1 MALIYKKFNSGIVG
15 KVINHYTNKKINIA
29 GQIMSPAKMRSEVIK
44 LSELS
49 TKKPDYYFIQGYLMG
64 LGVLPQMLALS
75 EWQPDL
81 FGEINLQNKSELKY
95 TQSLMALYNQSM
107 DKVIQNELKMPA
119 KCSLSKQD
127 YRDSLKP
134 NMPLPNYCK
143 GVLQALKHINKRM
156 LDTAQ
161 KQAFNNLNKVLK
173 AFSNEKAAAK
183 EFGEFAQYNAQEYK
197 RNYVY
202 FMADAIFELR
212 FSNDLTLSADEE
224 AEFNNT
230 FLDEEPSEL
239 DELDELLEL
248 VLADTELKALEPIQM
263 FLDIMENAL
272 ITKQFI
278 KNNTGHFWGLH
289 ETRPY
294 MMLRAH
300 RAKIHALH
308 GYTQKAQSELETLL
322 TLNPNDN
329 QANRF
334 LLMNCLIINKEWEKL
349 DALLADFD
357 SQELQATASRA
368 LSAFV
373 KHGDSKPANDYKKI
387 LQQQNK
393 HFTKILTGQEKLK
406 EQQPPYYSP
415 GSKDEVGVYLDS
427 LGKQAWISVPASL
440 FWLRK
445 K

>member
-1 MALIYKKFNSGIVG
+1 MGTLI
-15 KVINHYTNKKINIA
+15 INLYIA
-29 GQIMSPAKMRSEVIK
+29 GHVMSPAKIRSDVIK

-64 LGVLPQMLALS
+64 LGVLPQLLVPS
-75 EWQPDL
+75 EWHPDL
-81 FGEINLQNKSELKY
+81 FGEFNIQNETELKY
-95 TQSLMALYNQSM
+95 LESLMALYNQSM

-127 YRDSLKP
+127 YRESLKP

-143 GVLQALKHINKRM
+143 GVLQALKNINKRM
-156 LDTAQ
+156 LDAGQ
-161 KQAFNNLNKVLK
+161 KQALNNLSSVLK

-212 FSNDLTLSADEE
+212 FSNERAVFDENE
-224 AEFNNT
+224 AEFNNH
-230 FLDEEPSEL
+230 FLDEEPNEL
-239 DELDELLEL
+239 DEFDELLEL
-248 VLADTELKALEPIQM
+248 VLADTELKALEPMQM
-263 FLDIMENAL
+263 LLEIMESGL

-278 KNNTGHFWGLH
+278 KDNTGYFWGLH

-308 GYTQKAQSELETLL
+308 GYTQKAQSELEELL
-322 TLNPNDN
+322 KLNPNDN

-334 LLMNCLIINKEWEKL
+334 LLMNCLIINKQWDKL

-357 SQELQATASRA
+357 FQELHTTASRA

-373 KHGDSKPANDYKKI
+373 MHGDSKPANEYKKM

-393 HFTKILTGQEKLK
+393 HFSKILTGQEKLK
-406 EQQPPYYSP
+406 EQQPSYFSP
-415 GSKDEVGVYLDS
+415 GSKEEVAVYLDS

>member
-1 MALIYKKFNSGIVG
+1 
-15 KVINHYTNKKINIA
+15 
-29 GQIMSPAKMRSEVIK
+29 MSPAKIRSDVIK

-64 LGVLPQMLALS
+64 LGVLPQLLVPS
-75 EWQPDL
+75 EWHPDL
-81 FGEINLQNKSELKY
+81 FGEFNIQNETELKY
-95 TQSLMALYNQSM
+95 LESLMALYNQSM
-107 DKVIQNELKMPA
+107 DKVIQNELKMPT

-134 NMPLPNYCK
+134 NMPLPSYCK
-143 GVLQALKHINKRM
+143 GVLQALKNIDKRM
-156 LDTAQ
+156 LDAGQ
-161 KQAFNNLNKVLK
+161 KQSLNNLSSVLK
-173 AFSNEKAAAK
+173 AFSSEKAAAK

-212 FSNDLTLSADEE
+212 FSNDLTLSDDDE
-224 AEFNNT
+224 AEFNST
-230 FLDEEPSEL
+230 FLDEEPNEL

-248 VLADTELKALEPIQM
+248 VLADTELKALKPIQM
-263 FLDIMENAL
+263 LLDIMESGL

-278 KNNTGHFWGLH
+278 KDNTGHFWGLH

-308 GYTQKAQSELETLL
+308 GYTQKAQSELEELL
-322 TLNPNDN
+322 KLNPNDN

-334 LLMNCLIINKEWEKL
+334 LLMNCLIINKQWEKL
-349 DALLADFD
+349 EALLTDFD
-357 SQELQATASRA
+357 FQELHATASRA

-373 KHGDSKPANDYKKI
+373 MHGDSKPANEYKKM

-406 EQQPPYYSP
+406 EQQPPYFSP
-415 GSKDEVGVYLDS
+415 GSKEEVGVYLDS

>member
-1 MALIYKKFNSGIVG
+1 
-15 KVINHYTNKKINIA
+15 
-29 GQIMSPAKMRSEVIK
+29 MSPAKIRSDVIK

-64 LGVLPQMLALS
+64 LGVLPQLLVPS
-75 EWQPDL
+75 EWHPDL
-81 FGEINLQNKSELKY
+81 FGEFNIQNETELKY
-95 TQSLMALYNQSM
+95 LESLMALYNQSM
-107 DKVIQNELKMPA
+107 DKIIQNELKMPA

-127 YRDSLKP
+127 YRESLKP

-143 GVLQALKHINKRM
+143 GVLQALKHINKRA
-156 LDTAQ
+156 LNALQ
-161 KQAFNNLNKVLK
+161 KQAVDSLSGVLK
-173 AFSNEKAAAK
+173 AFTSEKAAAK
-183 EFGEFAQYNAQEYK
+183 VFGEFAQYNAQEYK

-202 FMADAIFELR
+202 YMADAIFELR
-212 FSNDLTLSADEE
+212 FSNDLTLSDEDE
-224 AEFNNT
+224 AEFNST
-230 FLDEEPSEL
+230 FLDEEPNEL

-248 VLADTELKALEPIQM
+248 VLADTELKALEPMQM
-263 FLDIMENAL
+263 LLEIMESGL

-278 KNNTGHFWGLH
+278 KDNTGYFWGLH

-308 GYTQKAQSELETLL
+308 GYTQKAQSELEELL
-322 TLNPNDN
+322 KLNPNDN

-334 LLMNCLIINKEWEKL
+334 LLMNCLIINKQWEKL
-349 DALLADFD
+349 EALLADFD
-357 SQELQATASRA
+357 FQELHTTASRA

-373 KHGDSKPANDYKKI
+373 KHGDSKPANDYKKM

-406 EQQPPYYSP
+406 EQQPPYFSP
-415 GSKDEVGVYLDS
+415 GSKEEVGVYLDS

>member
-1 MALIYKKFNSGIVG
+1 
-15 KVINHYTNKKINIA
+15 
-29 GQIMSPAKMRSEVIK
+29 MSPTKIRNNVIK

-49 TKKPDYYFIQGYLMG
+49 TKQPNYYFIQGYLMG
-64 LGVLPQMLALS
+64 LGALPQLLPPS

-81 FGEINLQNKSELKY
+81 FGDINPQKESELKY
-95 TQSLMALYNQSM
+95 LESLMALYNQSM

-127 YRDSLKP
+127 YRESLKP

-143 GVLQALKHINKRM
+143 GVLQALKHINKRA
-156 LDTAQ
+156 LNALQ
-161 KQAFNNLNKVLK
+161 KQAVDSLSGVLK
-173 AFSNEKAAAK
+173 AFTSEKAAAK
-183 EFGEFAQYNAQEYK
+183 VFGEFAQYNAQEYK

-212 FSNDLTLSADEE
+212 FSNDLTLSDEDE
-224 AEFNNT
+224 VEFNDS
-230 FLDEEPSEL
+230 FLDEEPGEL

-263 FLDIMENAL
+263 LLDIMESGL
-272 ITKQFI
+272 MTKQFI
-278 KNNTGHFWGLH
+278 KDNTGHFWGLH

-308 GYTQKAQSELETLL
+308 GYTQKAQSELEELL
-322 TLNPNDN
+322 KLNPNDN

-334 LLMNCLIINKEWEKL
+334 LLMNCLIIDKQWEKL
-349 DALLADFD
+349 EALLTDFD
-357 SQELQATASRA
+357 FQELHTTASRA

-373 KHGDSKPANDYKKI
+373 KHGDSKPANDYKKM

-406 EQQPPYYSP
+406 EQQPPYFSP
-415 GSKDEVGVYLDS
+415 GSKEEVAVYLDS

>member
-1 MALIYKKFNSGIVG
+1 MGTLI
-15 KVINHYTNKKINIA
+15 INLYIA
-29 GQIMSPAKMRSEVIK
+29 GHVMSRAKMRSDVIK

-64 LGVLPQMLALS
+64 LGVLPQLLVPS
-75 EWQPDL
+75 EWHPDL
-81 FGEINLQNKSELKY
+81 FGEFNIQNETELKY
-95 TQSLMALYNQSM
+95 LESLMALYNQSM

-127 YRDSLKP
+127 YRESLKP
-134 NMPLPNYCK
+134 NMPLPSYCK
-143 GVLQALKHINKRM
+143 GVLQALKNINKRM
-156 LDTAQ
+156 LDTGQ
-161 KQAFNNLNKVLK
+161 KQALNNLSSVLK

-212 FSNDLTLSADEE
+212 FSNDLTLSDEDE
-224 AEFNNT
+224 VEFNDS
-230 FLDEEPSEL
+230 FLDEEPGEL

-263 FLDIMENAL
+263 LLDIMESGL

-278 KNNTGHFWGLH
+278 KDNTGHFWGLH

-308 GYTQKAQSELETLL
+308 GYTQKAQSELEELL
-322 TLNPNDN
+322 KLNPNDN

-334 LLMNCLIINKEWEKL
+334 LLMNCLIIDKQWDKL

-357 SQELQATASRA
+357 FQELHATASRA

-373 KHGDSKPANDYKKI
+373 KHGDSKPANDYKKM

-393 HFTKILTGQEKLK
+393 HFSKILTGQEKLK
-406 EQQPPYYSP
+406 KQQPPYFSP
-415 GSKDEVGVYLDS
+415 GSKEEVAVYLDS

>member
-1 MALIYKKFNSGIVG
+1 MLVTLSMGTLI
-15 KVINHYTNKKINIA
+15 INLYIA
-29 GQIMSPAKMRSEVIK
+29 GHVMSPAKIRSDVIK

-64 LGVLPQMLALS
+64 LGVLPQLLVPS
-75 EWQPDL
+75 EWHPDL
-81 FGEINLQNKSELKY
+81 FGEFNIQNETELKY
-95 TQSLMALYNQSM
+95 LESLMALYNQSM
-107 DKVIQNELKMPA
+107 DKVIQNELKMPT

-127 YRDSLKP
+127 YRESLKP
-134 NMPLPNYCK
+134 NMPLPSYCK
-143 GVLQALKHINKRM
+143 GVLQALKNINKRM
-156 LDTAQ
+156 LDAGQ
-161 KQAFNNLNKVLK
+161 KQALNNLSSVLK
-173 AFSNEKAAAK
+173 AFSNEKATAK

-212 FSNDLTLSADEE
+212 FSNDLTLSDEDE
-224 AEFNNT
+224 AEFNNH
-230 FLDEEPSEL
+230 FLDEEPNEL
-239 DELDELLEL
+239 DEFDELLEL
-248 VLADTELKALEPIQM
+248 VLADTELKALEPMQM
-263 FLDIMENAL
+263 LLEIMESGL

-278 KNNTGHFWGLH
+278 KDNTGYFWGLH

-308 GYTQKAQSELETLL
+308 GYTQKAQSELEELL
-322 TLNPNDN
+322 KLNPNDN

-334 LLMNCLIINKEWEKL
+334 VLMNCLIINKQWDKL

-357 SQELQATASRA
+357 FQELHATASRA

-373 KHGDSKPANDYKKI
+373 KHGDSKPANDYKKM

-406 EQQPPYYSP
+406 EQQPPYFSP
-415 GSKDEVGVYLDS
+415 GSKEEVAVYLDS

>member
-1 MALIYKKFNSGIVG
+1 
-15 KVINHYTNKKINIA
+15 
-29 GQIMSPAKMRSEVIK
+29 MSPAKIRSDVIK

-64 LGVLPQMLALS
+64 LGVLPQLLVPS
-75 EWQPDL
+75 EWHPDL
-81 FGEINLQNKSELKY
+81 FGEFNIQNETELKY
-95 TQSLMALYNQSM
+95 LESLMALYNQSM

-127 YRDSLKP
+127 YRESLKP

-143 GVLQALKHINKRM
+143 GVLQALKNINKRM
-156 LDTAQ
+156 LDAGQ
-161 KQAFNNLNKVLK
+161 KQALNNLSSVLK

-212 FSNDLTLSADEE
+212 FSNERAVFDENE
-224 AEFNNT
+224 AEFNNH
-230 FLDEEPSEL
+230 FLDEEPNEL
-239 DELDELLEL
+239 DEFDELLEL
-248 VLADTELKALEPIQM
+248 VLADTELKALEPMQM
-263 FLDIMENAL
+263 LLEIMESGL

-278 KNNTGHFWGLH
+278 KDNTGYFWGLH

-308 GYTQKAQSELETLL
+308 GYTQKAQSELEELL
-322 TLNPNDN
+322 KLNPNDN

-334 LLMNCLIINKEWEKL
+334 LLMNCLIINKQWEKL
-349 DALLADFD
+349 EALLTDFD
-357 SQELQATASRA
+357 FQELHATASRA

-373 KHGDSKPANDYKKI
+373 MHGDSKPANEYKKM

-393 HFTKILTGQEKLK
+393 HFSKILTGQEKLK
-406 EQQPPYYSP
+406 EQQPSYFSP
-415 GSKDEVGVYLDS
+415 GSKEEVGVYLDS

>member
-1 MALIYKKFNSGIVG
+1 MGTLI
-15 KVINHYTNKKINIA
+15 INLYIA
-29 GQIMSPAKMRSEVIK
+29 GHVMSPTKIRNNVIK

-64 LGVLPQMLALS
+64 LGVLPQLLVPS
-75 EWQPDL
+75 EWHPDL
-81 FGEINLQNKSELKY
+81 FGEFNIQNETELKY
-95 TQSLMALYNQSM
+95 LESLMALYNQSM
-107 DKVIQNELKMPA
+107 DKIIQNELKMPA

-127 YRDSLKP
+127 YRESLKP

-143 GVLQALKHINKRM
+143 GVLQALKNINKRM
-156 LDTAQ
+156 LNTEQ
-161 KQAFNNLNKVLK
+161 KRSINSFTTVLK
-173 AFSNEKAAAK
+173 AFTSPKIAAK

-212 FSNDLTLSADEE
+212 FSNERAVFDENE
-224 AEFNNT
+224 AEFNNH
-230 FLDEEPSEL
+230 FLDEEPNEL
-239 DELDELLEL
+239 DEFDELLEL
-248 VLADTELKALEPIQM
+248 VLADTELKALEPMQM
-263 FLDIMENAL
+263 LLEIMESGL

-278 KNNTGHFWGLH
+278 KDNTGYFWGLH

-308 GYTQKAQSELETLL
+308 GYTQKAQSELEELL
-322 TLNPNDN
+322 KLNPNDN

-334 LLMNCLIINKEWEKL
+334 LLMNCLIINKQWEKL
-349 DALLADFD
+349 EALLADFD
-357 SQELQATASRA
+357 FQELHTTASRA

-373 KHGDSKPANDYKKI
+373 KHGDSKPANDYKKM

-393 HFTKILTGQEKLK
+393 HFSKILTGQEKLK

-415 GSKDEVGVYLDS
+415 GSKEEVAVYLDS

>member
-1 MALIYKKFNSGIVG
+1 LLVTLSMGTLI
-15 KVINHYTNKKINIA
+15 INLYIA
-29 GQIMSPAKMRSEVIK
+29 GHVMSPAKIRSDVIK

-64 LGVLPQMLALS
+64 LGVLPQLLVPS
-75 EWQPDL
+75 EWHPDL
-81 FGEINLQNKSELKY
+81 FGEFNIQNETELKY
-95 TQSLMALYNQSM
+95 LESLMALYNQSM

-127 YRDSLKP
+127 YRESLKP

-143 GVLQALKHINKRM
+143 GVLQALKNINKRM
-156 LDTAQ
+156 LNTEQ
-161 KQAFNNLNKVLK
+161 KRSINSFTTVLK
-173 AFSNEKAAAK
+173 AFTSPKIAAK

-212 FSNDLTLSADEE
+212 FSNERAVFDENE
-224 AEFNNT
+224 AEFNNH
-230 FLDEEPSEL
+230 FLDEEPNEL
-239 DELDELLEL
+239 DEFDELLEL
-248 VLADTELKALEPIQM
+248 VLADTELKALEPMQM
-263 FLDIMENAL
+263 LLEIMESGL

-278 KNNTGHFWGLH
+278 KDNTGYFWGLH

-308 GYTQKAQSELETLL
+308 GYTQKAQSELEELL
-322 TLNPNDN
+322 KLNPNDN

-334 LLMNCLIINKEWEKL
+334 LLMNCLIINKQWEKL
-349 DALLADFD
+349 EALLADFD
-357 SQELQATASRA
+357 FQELHTTASRA

-373 KHGDSKPANDYKKI
+373 MHGDSKPANEYKKM

-393 HFTKILTGQEKLK
+393 HFSKILTGQEKLK
-406 EQQPPYYSP
+406 EQQPSYFSP
-415 GSKDEVGVYLDS
+415 GSKEEVGVYLDS

>member
-1 MALIYKKFNSGIVG
+1 
-15 KVINHYTNKKINIA
+15 
-29 GQIMSPAKMRSEVIK
+29 MSPTKIRNNVIK

-49 TKKPDYYFIQGYLMG
+49 TKQPNYYFIQGYLMG
-64 LGVLPQMLALS
+64 LGVLPQLLVPS
-75 EWQPDL
+75 EWHPDL
-81 FGEINLQNKSELKY
+81 FGEFNIQNETELKY
-95 TQSLMALYNQSM
+95 LESLMALYNQSM
-107 DKVIQNELKMPA
+107 DKIIQNELKMPA

-127 YRDSLKP
+127 YRESLKP

-143 GVLQALKHINKRM
+143 GVLQALKNINKRM
-156 LDTAQ
+156 LNTEQ
-161 KQAFNNLNKVLK
+161 KRSINSFTTVLK
-173 AFSNEKAAAK
+173 AFTSPKIAAK

-212 FSNDLTLSADEE
+212 FSNERAVFDENE
-224 AEFNNT
+224 AEFNNH
-230 FLDEEPSEL
+230 FLDEEPKEL

-248 VLADTELKALEPIQM
+248 VLADTELKALEPMQM
-263 FLDIMENAL
+263 LLEIMESGL

-278 KNNTGHFWGLH
+278 KDNTGYFWGLH

-308 GYTQKAQSELETLL
+308 GYTQKAQSELEELL
-322 TLNPNDN
+322 KLNPNDN

-334 LLMNCLIINKEWEKL
+334 LLMNCLIINKQWEKL
-349 DALLADFD
+349 EALLADFD
-357 SQELQATASRA
+357 FQELHTTASRA

-373 KHGDSKPANDYKKI
+373 MHGDSKPANEYKKM

-393 HFTKILTGQEKLK
+393 HFSKILTGQEKLK
-406 EQQPPYYSP
+406 EQQPSYFSP
-415 GSKDEVGVYLDS
+415 GSKEEVAVYLDS

>member
-1 MALIYKKFNSGIVG
+1 
-15 KVINHYTNKKINIA
+15 
-29 GQIMSPAKMRSEVIK
+29 MSPAKIRSDVIK

-64 LGVLPQMLALS
+64 LGVLPQLLVPS
-75 EWQPDL
+75 EWHPDL
-81 FGEINLQNKSELKY
+81 FGEFNIQNETELKY
-95 TQSLMALYNQSM
+95 LESLMALYNQSM
-107 DKVIQNELKMPA
+107 DKIIQNELKMPA

-127 YRDSLKP
+127 YRESLKP

-143 GVLQALKHINKRM
+143 GVLQALKNINKRM
-156 LDTAQ
+156 LNTEQ
-161 KQAFNNLNKVLK
+161 KRSINSLTTVLK
-173 AFSNEKAAAK
+173 AFTSPKIAAK

-212 FSNDLTLSADEE
+212 FSNERAVFDENE
-224 AEFNNT
+224 AEFNNH
-230 FLDEEPSEL
+230 FLDEEPDEL

-263 FLDIMENAL
+263 FLEMMEGL

-300 RAKIHALH
+300 RAKINALH

-334 LLMNCLIINKEWEKL
+334 LLMNCLIINKQWEKL

-357 SQELQATASRA
+357 FQELHATASRA

-373 KHGDSKPANDYKKI
+373 KHGDSKPANDYKKM

-415 GSKDEVGVYLDS
+415 GSKEEVAVYLES

>member
-1 MALIYKKFNSGIVG
+1 
-15 KVINHYTNKKINIA
+15 
-29 GQIMSPAKMRSEVIK
+29 MSPTKIRNNVIK

-49 TKKPDYYFIQGYLMG
+49 TKQPNYYFIQGYLMG
-64 LGVLPQMLALS
+64 LGALPQMLTPS

-81 FGEINLQNKSELKY
+81 FGDINFQKESELKY
-95 TQSLMALYNQSM
+95 LESLMALYNQSM

-134 NMPLPNYCK
+134 NMPLPSYCK
-143 GVLQALKHINKRM
+143 GVLQALKNINKRM
-156 LDTAQ
+156 LDAGQ
-161 KQAFNNLNKVLK
+161 KQALNNLSSVLK

-212 FSNDLTLSADEE
+212 FSNDLTLSDEDE
-224 AEFNNT
+224 AQFNNN
-230 FLDEEPSEL
+230 FLDEESNEL

-248 VLADTELKALEPIQM
+248 VLADTELKALEPMQM
-263 FLDIMENAL
+263 LLEMMEGL

-278 KNNTGHFWGLH
+278 KDNTGHFWGLH

-300 RAKIHALH
+300 RARIHALH
-308 GYTQKAQSELETLL
+308 GYTQKAQSELEELL

-334 LLMNCLIINKEWEKL
+334 LLMNCLIIDKQWDKL

-357 SQELQATASRA
+357 FQELHATASRA

-373 KHGDSKPANDYKKI
+373 KHGDSKPANEYKKM

-393 HFTKILTGQEKLK
+393 HFSKILTGQEKLK
-406 EQQPPYYSP
+406 EQQPSYFSP
-415 GSKDEVGVYLDS
+415 GSKEEVAVYLDS

>member
-1 MALIYKKFNSGIVG
+1 MGTLI
-15 KVINHYTNKKINIA
+15 INLYIA
-29 GQIMSPAKMRSEVIK
+29 GHVMSPTKIRNNVIK

-49 TKKPDYYFIQGYLMG
+49 TKQPNYYFIQGYLMG
-64 LGVLPQMLALS
+64 LGVLPQMLPPS

-81 FGEINLQNKSELKY
+81 FGDINLQKESELKY
-95 TQSLMALYNQSM
+95 LESLMALYNQSM
-107 DKVIQNELKMPA
+107 DKVIQNELKMPT

-127 YRDSLKP
+127 YRESLKP

-143 GVLQALKHINKRM
+143 GVLQALKNIDKRM
-156 LDTAQ
+156 LDAGQ
-161 KQAFNNLNKVLK
+161 KQSLNNLSSVLK
-173 AFSNEKAAAK
+173 AFSSEKAAAK

-202 FMADAIFELR
+202 YMADAIFELR
-212 FSNDLTLSADEE
+212 FSNDLTLSDDDE
-224 AEFNNT
+224 AGFNNS

-248 VLADTELKALEPIQM
+248 VLANTELKALEPIQM
-263 FLDIMENAL
+263 LLDIMESGL

-278 KNNTGHFWGLH
+278 KDNTGHFWGLH

-308 GYTQKAQSELETLL
+308 GYTQKAQSELEELL
-322 TLNPNDN
+322 KLNPNDN

-334 LLMNCLIINKEWEKL
+334 LLMNCLIINKQWEKL
-349 DALLADFD
+349 EALLTDFD
-357 SQELQATASRA
+357 FQELHATASRA
-368 LSAFV
+368 LSTFV
-373 KHGDSKPANDYKKI
+373 KHGDSKPANEYKKM

-393 HFTKILTGQEKLK
+393 HFSKILTGQEKLK
-406 EQQPPYYSP
+406 EQQPSYFSP
-415 GSKDEVGVYLDS
+415 GSKEEVAVYLDS

>member
-1 MALIYKKFNSGIVG
+1 
-15 KVINHYTNKKINIA
+15 
-29 GQIMSPAKMRSEVIK
+29 MSPAKIRSDVIK

-64 LGVLPQMLALS
+64 LGVLPQILALS
-75 EWQPDL
+75 EWHSDL
-81 FGEINLQNKSELKY
+81 FGELNVQKETELKY
-95 TQSLMALYNQSM
+95 LESLMALYNQSM
-107 DKVIQNELKMPA
+107 DKIIQNELKMPA

-143 GVLQALKHINKRM
+143 GVLQALKHINKRA
-156 LDTAQ
+156 LNALQ
-161 KQAFNNLNKVLK
+161 KQTVDSLSCVLK
-173 AFSNEKAAAK
+173 AFTSERAAAK
-183 EFGEFAQYNAQEYK
+183 VFGEFAQYNAQEYK

-202 FMADAIFELR
+202 YMADAAFELR
-212 FSNDLTLSADEE
+212 FNNDLTLSDEDE
-224 AEFNNT
+224 AEFNNS

-248 VLADTELKALEPIQM
+248 VLADTEQKALEPIKM
-263 FLDIMENAL
+263 LLDIMESGL

-278 KNNTGHFWGLH
+278 KNNTGHFWDLH

-300 RAKIHALH
+300 RARIHALH
-308 GYTQKAQSELETLL
+308 GYTQKAQSELEELL

-334 LLMNCLIINKEWEKL
+334 LLMNCLIINKQWEKL
-349 DALLADFD
+349 NALLADFD
-357 SQELQATASRA
+357 SQELHATASRA

-373 KHGDSKPANDYKKI
+373 KHGDSKPANEYKKM

-415 GSKDEVGVYLDS
+415 GSKEEVGVYLDS

-445 K
+445 R

>member
-1 MALIYKKFNSGIVG
+1 MGTLI
-15 KVINHYTNKKINIA
+15 INLYIA
-29 GQIMSPAKMRSEVIK
+29 GHVMSPTKIRNNVIK

-64 LGVLPQMLALS
+64 LGVLPQLLVPS
-75 EWQPDL
+75 EWHPDL
-81 FGEINLQNKSELKY
+81 FGEFNIQNETELKY
-95 TQSLMALYNQSM
+95 LESLMALYNQSM
-107 DKVIQNELKMPA
+107 DKIIQNELKMPA

-127 YRDSLKP
+127 YRESLKP

-143 GVLQALKHINKRM
+143 GVLQALKNINKRM
-156 LDTAQ
+156 LNTEQ
-161 KQAFNNLNKVLK
+161 KRSINSFTTVLK
-173 AFSNEKAAAK
+173 AFTSPKIAAK

-212 FSNDLTLSADEE
+212 FSNDLTLSDEDE
-224 AEFNNT
+224 VEFNDS
-230 FLDEEPSEL
+230 FLDEEPGEF

-263 FLDIMENAL
+263 LLDIMESGL

-278 KNNTGHFWGLH
+278 KDNTGHFWGLH

-308 GYTQKAQSELETLL
+308 GYTQKAQSELEELL

-334 LLMNCLIINKEWEKL
+334 LLMNCLIIDKQWDKL

-357 SQELQATASRA
+357 FQELHTTASRA

-373 KHGDSKPANDYKKI
+373 KHGDSKPANEYKKM

-393 HFTKILTGQEKLK
+393 HFSKILTGQEKLK

-415 GSKDEVGVYLDS
+415 GSKEEVGVYLDS

>member
-1 MALIYKKFNSGIVG
+1 
-15 KVINHYTNKKINIA
+15 
-29 GQIMSPAKMRSEVIK
+29 MSPAKIRNDVIK

-64 LGVLPQMLALS
+64 LGVLPQLLVPS
-75 EWQPDL
+75 EWHPDL
-81 FGEINLQNKSELKY
+81 FGEFNIQNETELKY
-95 TQSLMALYNQSM
+95 LESLMALYNQSM

-127 YRDSLKP
+127 YRESLKP

-143 GVLQALKHINKRM
+143 GVLQALKHINKRA
-156 LDTAQ
+156 LNALQ
-161 KQAFNNLNKVLK
+161 KQAVDSLSGVLK
-173 AFSNEKAAAK
+173 AFTSEKAAAK
-183 EFGEFAQYNAQEYK
+183 VFGEFAQYNAQEYK

-212 FSNDLTLSADEE
+212 FSNDLTLSDEDE
-224 AEFNNT
+224 AEFNNS
-230 FLDEEPSEL
+230 FLDEEPNEL
-239 DELDELLEL
+239 DEFDELLEL

-263 FLDIMENAL
+263 LLDIMECGL

-278 KNNTGHFWGLH
+278 KDNTGHFWGLH

-308 GYTQKAQSELETLL
+308 GYTQKAQSELEELL

-334 LLMNCLIINKEWEKL
+334 LLMNCLIIDKQWDKL

-357 SQELQATASRA
+357 FQELHATASRA

-373 KHGDSKPANDYKKI
+373 MHGDSKPANEYKKM

-406 EQQPPYYSP
+406 EQQPPYFSP
-415 GSKDEVGVYLDS
+415 GSKEEVGVYLDS

>member
-1 MALIYKKFNSGIVG
+1 
-15 KVINHYTNKKINIA
+15 
-29 GQIMSPAKMRSEVIK
+29 MSPAKIRSDVIK

-64 LGVLPQMLALS
+64 LGVLPQLLVPS
-75 EWQPDL
+75 EWHPDL
-81 FGEINLQNKSELKY
+81 FGEFNIQNETELKY
-95 TQSLMALYNQSM
+95 LESLMALYNQSM
-107 DKVIQNELKMPA
+107 DKIIQNELKMPA

-127 YRDSLKP
+127 YRESLKP

-143 GVLQALKHINKRM
+143 GVLQALKNINKRM
-156 LDTAQ
+156 LNTEQ
-161 KQAFNNLNKVLK
+161 KRSINSFTTVLK
-173 AFSNEKAAAK
+173 AFTSPKIAAK

-212 FSNDLTLSADEE
+212 FSNERAVFDENE
-224 AEFNNT
+224 AEFNNH
-230 FLDEEPSEL
+230 FLDEEPNEL
-239 DELDELLEL
+239 DELDEFDELLEL
-248 VLADTELKALEPIQM
+248 VLADTELKALEPMQM
-263 FLDIMENAL
+263 LLEIMESGL

-278 KNNTGHFWGLH
+278 KNNTGHFWGLQ

-294 MMLRAH
+294 MMVRAH
-300 RAKIHALH
+300 RAKINALH
-308 GYTQKAQSELETLL
+308 GYTQKAQSELEELL

-334 LLMNCLIINKEWEKL
+334 LLMNCLIINKQWDKL

-357 SQELQATASRA
+357 FQELHATASRA
-368 LSAFV
+368 LSTFV
-373 KHGDSKPANDYKKI
+373 KHGDSKPANDYKKM

-393 HFTKILTGQEKLK
+393 HFIKILTGQEKLK
-406 EQQPPYYSP
+406 EQQPPYFSP
-415 GSKDEVGVYLDS
+415 GSKEEVGVYLDS

>member
-1 MALIYKKFNSGIVG
+1 
-15 KVINHYTNKKINIA
+15 
-29 GQIMSPAKMRSEVIK
+29 MSPAKIRSDVIK

-64 LGVLPQMLALS
+64 LGVLPQLLVPS
-75 EWQPDL
+75 EWHPDL
-81 FGEINLQNKSELKY
+81 FGEFNIQNETELKY
-95 TQSLMALYNQSM
+95 LESLMALYNQSM

-127 YRDSLKP
+127 YRESLKP

-143 GVLQALKHINKRM
+143 GVLQALKNINKRM
-156 LDTAQ
+156 LNTEQ
-161 KQAFNNLNKVLK
+161 KRSINSFTTVLK
-173 AFSNEKAAAK
+173 AFTSPKIAAK

-212 FSNDLTLSADEE
+212 FSNERAVFDENE
-224 AEFNNT
+224 AEFNNH
-230 FLDEEPSEL
+230 FLDEEPNEL
-239 DELDELLEL
+239 DEFDELLEL
-248 VLADTELKALEPIQM
+248 VLADTELKALEPMQM
-263 FLDIMENAL
+263 LLEIMESGL

-278 KNNTGHFWGLH
+278 KDNTGYFWGLH

-308 GYTQKAQSELETLL
+308 GYTQKAQSELEELL
-322 TLNPNDN
+322 KLNPNDN

-334 LLMNCLIINKEWEKL
+334 LLMNCLIINKQWEKL
-349 DALLADFD
+349 EALLADFD
-357 SQELQATASRA
+357 FQELHTTASRA

-373 KHGDSKPANDYKKI
+373 MHGDSKPANEYKKM

-393 HFTKILTGQEKLK
+393 HFSKILTGQEKLK
-406 EQQPPYYSP
+406 EQQPSYFSP
-415 GSKDEVGVYLDS
+415 GSKEEVGVYLDS

>member
-1 MALIYKKFNSGIVG
+1 
-15 KVINHYTNKKINIA
+15 
-29 GQIMSPAKMRSEVIK
+29 
-44 LSELS
+44 
-49 TKKPDYYFIQGYLMG
+49 MG
-64 LGVLPQMLALS
+64 LGVLPQLLVPS
-75 EWQPDL
+75 EWHPDL
-81 FGEINLQNKSELKY
+81 FGEFNIQNETELKY
-95 TQSLMALYNQSM
+95 LESLMALYNQSM

-143 GVLQALKHINKRM
+143 GVLQALKNINKRM
-156 LDTAQ
+156 LNTEQ
-161 KQAFNNLNKVLK
+161 KRSINSFTTVLK
-173 AFSNEKAAAK
+173 AFTSPKIAAK

-212 FSNDLTLSADEE
+212 FSNERAVFDENE
-224 AEFNNT
+224 AEFNNH
-230 FLDEEPSEL
+230 FLDEEPNEL

-263 FLDIMENAL
+263 LLDIMESGL

-278 KNNTGHFWGLH
+278 KDNTGHFWGLH

-308 GYTQKAQSELETLL
+308 GYTQKAQSELEELL

-334 LLMNCLIINKEWEKL
+334 LLMNCLIIDKQWEKL

-357 SQELQATASRA
+357 FQELHATASRA

-373 KHGDSKPANDYKKI
+373 MHGDSKPANEYKKM

-406 EQQPPYYSP
+406 EQQPPYFSP
-415 GSKDEVGVYLDS
+415 GSKEEVGVYLDS

>member
-1 MALIYKKFNSGIVG
+1 
-15 KVINHYTNKKINIA
+15 
-29 GQIMSPAKMRSEVIK
+29 
-44 LSELS
+44 
-49 TKKPDYYFIQGYLMG
+49 MG
-64 LGVLPQMLALS
+64 LGVLPQLLVPS
-75 EWQPDL
+75 EWHPDL
-81 FGEINLQNKSELKY
+81 FGEFNIQNETELKY
-95 TQSLMALYNQSM
+95 LESLMALYNQSM

-143 GVLQALKHINKRM
+143 GVLQALKNINKRM
-156 LDTAQ
+156 LNTEQ
-161 KQAFNNLNKVLK
+161 KRSINSFTTVLK
-173 AFSNEKAAAK
+173 AFTSPKIAAK

-202 FMADAIFELR
+202 LMADAIFELR
-212 FSNDLTLSADEE
+212 FSNERAVFDENE
-224 AEFNNT
+224 AEFNNH
-230 FLDEEPSEL
+230 FLDEEPN
-239 DELDELLEL
+239 ELDELLEL
-248 VLADTELKALEPIQM
+248 VLADTELKALEPMQM
-263 FLDIMENAL
+263 LLEIMESGL

-278 KNNTGHFWGLH
+278 KDNTGYFWGLH

-308 GYTQKAQSELETLL
+308 GYTQKAQSELEELL
-322 TLNPNDN
+322 KLNPNDN

-334 LLMNCLIINKEWEKL
+334 LLMNCLIINKQWEKL
-349 DALLADFD
+349 EALLADFD
-357 SQELQATASRA
+357 FQELHATASRA

-373 KHGDSKPANDYKKI
+373 MHGDSKPANEYKKM

-406 EQQPPYYSP
+406 EQQPPYFSP
-415 GSKDEVGVYLDS
+415 GSKEEVGVYLDS

>member
-1 MALIYKKFNSGIVG
+1 
-15 KVINHYTNKKINIA
+15 
-29 GQIMSPAKMRSEVIK
+29 MSPAKIRSDVIK

-64 LGVLPQMLALS
+64 LGVLPQLLVPS
-75 EWQPDL
+75 EWHPDL
-81 FGEINLQNKSELKY
+81 FGEFNIQNETELKY
-95 TQSLMALYNQSM
+95 LESLKALYNQSM

-127 YRDSLKP
+127 YRESLKP

-143 GVLQALKHINKRM
+143 GVLQALKNINKRM
-156 LDTAQ
+156 LNTDQ
-161 KQAFNNLNKVLK
+161 KRSINSFTTVLK
-173 AFSNEKAAAK
+173 AFTSPKIAAK

-212 FSNDLTLSADEE
+212 FSNERAVFDENE
-224 AEFNNT
+224 AEFNNH
-230 FLDEEPSEL
+230 FLDEEPNEL
-239 DELDELLEL
+239 DEFDELLEL
-248 VLADTELKALEPIQM
+248 VLADTELKALEPMQM
-263 FLDIMENAL
+263 LLEIMESGL

-278 KNNTGHFWGLH
+278 KDSTGYFWGLH

-308 GYTQKAQSELETLL
+308 GYTQKAQSELEELL
-322 TLNPNDN
+322 KLNPNDN

-334 LLMNCLIINKEWEKL
+334 LLMNCLIINKQWEKL
-349 DALLADFD
+349 EALLADFD
-357 SQELQATASRA
+357 FQELHTTASRA

-373 KHGDSKPANDYKKI
+373 KHGDSKPANDYKKM

-393 HFTKILTGQEKLK
+393 HFSKILTGQEKLK
-406 EQQPPYYSP
+406 EQQPSYFSP
-415 GSKDEVGVYLDS
+415 GSKEEVAVYLDS

>member
-1 MALIYKKFNSGIVG
+1 MGTLI
-15 KVINHYTNKKINIA
+15 INLYIA
-29 GQIMSPAKMRSEVIK
+29 GHVMSPAKIRSDVIK

-64 LGVLPQMLALS
+64 LGVLPQLLVPS
-75 EWQPDL
+75 EWHPDL
-81 FGEINLQNKSELKY
+81 FGEFNIQNETELKY
-95 TQSLMALYNQSM
+95 LESLMALYNQSM
-107 DKVIQNELKMPA
+107 DKIIQNELKMPA

-127 YRDSLKP
+127 YRESLKP

-143 GVLQALKHINKRM
+143 GVLQALKHVNKRA
-156 LDTAQ
+156 LNALQ
-161 KQAFNNLNKVLK
+161 KQAVDSLSGVLK
-173 AFSNEKAAAK
+173 AFTSEKAAAK
-183 EFGEFAQYNAQEYK
+183 VFGEFAQYNAQEYK

-202 FMADAIFELR
+202 YMADAIFELR
-212 FSNDLTLSADEE
+212 FSNDLTLSDEDE
-224 AEFNNT
+224 AEFNST
-230 FLDEEPSEL
+230 FLDEEPNEL

-248 VLADTELKALEPIQM
+248 VLADTELKALEPMQM
-263 FLDIMENAL
+263 LLEIMESGL

-278 KNNTGHFWGLH
+278 KDNTGYFWGLH

-308 GYTQKAQSELETLL
+308 GYTQKAQSELEELL
-322 TLNPNDN
+322 KLNPNDN

-334 LLMNCLIINKEWEKL
+334 LLMNCLIINKQWDKL

-357 SQELQATASRA
+357 FQELHATASRA
-368 LSAFV
+368 LSTFV
-373 KHGDSKPANDYKKI
+373 KHGDSKPANDYKKM

-406 EQQPPYYSP
+406 EQQPPYFSP
-415 GSKDEVGVYLDS
+415 GSKEEVGVYLDS

>member
-1 MALIYKKFNSGIVG
+1 MGTLT
-15 KVINHYTNKKINIA
+15 INLYIA
-29 GQIMSPAKMRSEVIK
+29 EHIMSPTKIRNNVIK

-49 TKKPDYYFIQGYLMG
+49 TKQPNYYFIQGYLMG
-64 LGVLPQMLALS
+64 LGALPQLLPPS

-81 FGEINLQNKSELKY
+81 FGDINLQKESELKY
-95 TQSLMALYNQSM
+95 LESLMALYNQSM

-134 NMPLPNYCK
+134 NMPLPSYCK
-143 GVLQALKHINKRM
+143 GVLQALKNIDKRM
-156 LDTAQ
+156 LDAGQ
-161 KQAFNNLNKVLK
+161 KQSLNNLSSVLK
-173 AFSNEKAAAK
+173 AFSSEKAAAK

-212 FSNDLTLSADEE
+212 FSNDLTLSDDDE
-224 AEFNNT
+224 AEFNST
-230 FLDEEPSEL
+230 FLDEEPNEF
-239 DELDELLEL
+239 DELLEL
-248 VLADTELKALEPIQM
+248 VLANTELKALEPIQM
-263 FLDIMENAL
+263 LLDIMESGL

-278 KNNTGHFWGLH
+278 KDNTGHFWGLH

-308 GYTQKAQSELETLL
+308 GYTQKAQSELEELL
-322 TLNPNDN
+322 KLNPNDN

-334 LLMNCLIINKEWEKL
+334 LLMNCLIIEKQWDKL

-357 SQELQATASRA
+357 FQELHATASRA

-373 KHGDSKPANDYKKI
+373 MHGDSKPANEYKKM

-406 EQQPPYYSP
+406 EQQPPYFSP
-415 GSKDEVGVYLDS
+415 GSKEEVAVYLDS

>member
-1 MALIYKKFNSGIVG
+1 
-15 KVINHYTNKKINIA
+15 
-29 GQIMSPAKMRSEVIK
+29 MSPTKIRNNVIK

-49 TKKPDYYFIQGYLMG
+49 TKQPNYYFIQGYLMG
-64 LGVLPQMLALS
+64 LGALPQLLPPS

-81 FGEINLQNKSELKY
+81 FGDINLQKESELKY
-95 TQSLMALYNQSM
+95 LESLMALYNQSM

-134 NMPLPNYCK
+134 NMPLPSYCK
-143 GVLQALKHINKRM
+143 GVLQALKNIDKRM
-156 LDTAQ
+156 LDAGQ
-161 KQAFNNLNKVLK
+161 KQSLNNLSSVLK
-173 AFSNEKAAAK
+173 AFSSEKAAAK

-212 FSNDLTLSADEE
+212 FSNDLTLSDDDE
-224 AEFNNT
+224 AEFNST
-230 FLDEEPSEL
+230 FLDEESNEL
-239 DELDELLEL
+239 DEFDELLEL
-248 VLADTELKALEPIQM
+248 VLANTELKALEPIQM
-263 FLDIMENAL
+263 LLDIMESGL

-278 KNNTGHFWGLH
+278 KDNTGHFWGLH

-308 GYTQKAQSELETLL
+308 GYTQKAQSELEDLL
-322 TLNPNDN
+322 KLNPNDN

-334 LLMNCLIINKEWEKL
+334 LLMNCLIIEKQWDKL

-357 SQELQATASRA
+357 FQELHATASRA

-373 KHGDSKPANDYKKI
+373 MHGDSKPANEYKKM

-406 EQQPPYYSP
+406 EQQPPYFSP
-415 GSKDEVGVYLDS
+415 GSKEEVGVYLDS

>member
-1 MALIYKKFNSGIVG
+1 MHEFNRHIVG
-15 KVINHYTNKKINIA
+15 NFIDRYTNNKFIHNR
-29 GQIMSPAKMRSEVIK
+29 QIMSTTKIRNNVIK

-49 TKKPDYYFIQGYLMG
+49 TKKPNYYFIQGYLMG
-64 LGVLPQMLALS
+64 LGVLPQMLTPS

-81 FGEINLQNKSELKY
+81 FGELNLNGSELKY
-95 TQSLMALYNQSM
+95 LESLMALYNQSM

-134 NMPLPNYCK
+134 NMPLPSYCK
-143 GVLQALKHINKRM
+143 GVLQALKNINKRM
-156 LDTAQ
+156 LDAEQ
-161 KQAFNNLNKVLK
+161 KQALNNLSSVLK

-212 FSNDLTLSADEE
+212 FSNDLTLSDEDE
-224 AEFNNT
+224 AEFNST
-230 FLDEEPSEL
+230 FLDEESNEF

-248 VLADTELKALEPIQM
+248 VLADTELKALEPMQM
-263 FLDIMENAL
+263 LLEMMEGH
-272 ITKQFI
+272 ITKQYI
-278 KNNTGHFWGLH
+278 KDNSGHFWGLH

-300 RAKIHALH
+300 RARIHALH
-308 GYTQKAQSELETLL
+308 GYTQKAQSELEELL

-334 LLMNCLIINKEWEKL
+334 LLMNCLIINKEWDKL

-357 SQELQATASRA
+357 FQELHATASRA

-373 KHGDSKPANDYKKI
+373 KHGDSKPANEYKKM

-393 HFTKILTGQEKLK
+393 HFSKILTGQEKLK
-406 EQQPPYYSP
+406 EQQPPYFSP
-415 GSKDEVGVYLDS
+415 GSKEEVGVYLDS

>member
-1 MALIYKKFNSGIVG
+1 
-15 KVINHYTNKKINIA
+15 
-29 GQIMSPAKMRSEVIK
+29 MSPTKIRNNVIK

-64 LGVLPQMLALS
+64 LGVLPQLLVPS
-75 EWQPDL
+75 EWHPDL
-81 FGEINLQNKSELKY
+81 FGEFNIQNETELKY
-95 TQSLMALYNQSM
+95 LESLMALYNQSM
-107 DKVIQNELKMPA
+107 DKIIQNELKMPA

-127 YRDSLKP
+127 YRESLKP

-143 GVLQALKHINKRM
+143 GVLQALKNINKRM
-156 LDTAQ
+156 LNTEQ
-161 KQAFNNLNKVLK
+161 KRSINSFTTVLK
-173 AFSNEKAAAK
+173 AFTSPKIAAK

-212 FSNDLTLSADEE
+212 FSNDLTLSDEDE
-224 AEFNNT
+224 VEFNDS
-230 FLDEEPSEL
+230 FLDEEPGEF

-263 FLDIMENAL
+263 LLDIMESGL

-278 KNNTGHFWGLH
+278 KDNTGHFWGLH

-308 GYTQKAQSELETLL
+308 GYTQKAQSELEELL

-334 LLMNCLIINKEWEKL
+334 LLMNCLIIDKQWDKL

-357 SQELQATASRA
+357 FQELHTTASRA

-373 KHGDSKPANDYKKI
+373 KHGDSKPANEYKKM

-393 HFTKILTGQEKLK
+393 HFSKILTGQEKLK

-415 GSKDEVGVYLDS
+415 GSKEEVGVYLDS

>member
-1 MALIYKKFNSGIVG
+1 
-15 KVINHYTNKKINIA
+15 
-29 GQIMSPAKMRSEVIK
+29 MSPAKIRSDVIK

-64 LGVLPQMLALS
+64 LGVLPQLLVPS
-75 EWQPDL
+75 EWHPDL
-81 FGEINLQNKSELKY
+81 FGEFNIQNETELKY
-95 TQSLMALYNQSM
+95 LESLMALYNQSM
-107 DKVIQNELKMPA
+107 DKVIQNELKMPT

-134 NMPLPNYCK
+134 NMPLPSYCK
-143 GVLQALKHINKRM
+143 GVLQALKHIKKRA
-156 LDTAQ
+156 LNALQ
-161 KQAFNNLNKVLK
+161 KQAVDSLSGVLK
-173 AFSNEKAAAK
+173 AFTSEKAAAK
-183 EFGEFAQYNAQEYK
+183 VFGEFAQYNAQEYK

-212 FSNDLTLSADEE
+212 FSNERAVFDENE
-224 AEFNNT
+224 AEFNNH
-230 FLDEEPSEL
+230 FLDEEPNEL
-239 DELDELLEL
+239 DEFDELLEL
-248 VLADTELKALEPIQM
+248 VLADTELKALEPMQM
-263 FLDIMENAL
+263 LLEIMESGL

-278 KNNTGHFWGLH
+278 KDNTGHFWGLH

-308 GYTQKAQSELETLL
+308 GYTQKAQSELEDLL

-334 LLMNCLIINKEWEKL
+334 LLMNCLIIDKQWEKL
-349 DALLADFD
+349 EALLADFD
-357 SQELQATASRA
+357 FQELHATASRA

-373 KHGDSKPANDYKKI
+373 MHGDSKPANEYKKM

-393 HFTKILTGQEKLK
+393 HFSKILTGQEKLK

-415 GSKDEVGVYLDS
+415 GSKEEVAVYLDS

>member
-1 MALIYKKFNSGIVG
+1 
-15 KVINHYTNKKINIA
+15 
-29 GQIMSPAKMRSEVIK
+29 MSPAKIRNDVIK
-44 LSELS
+44 LSKLS
-49 TKKPDYYFIQGYLMG
+49 TKKPDYYFIQGYLIG
-64 LGVLPQMLALS
+64 LGVLPQILTPT

-81 FGEINLQNKSELKY
+81 FGEINVQNETELKY
-95 TQSLMALYNQSM
+95 LESLMTLYNQSM
-107 DKVIQNELKMPA
+107 DKVIQNDLKMPA

-127 YRDSLKP
+127 YRESLKS

-143 GVLQALKHINKRM
+143 GVLQALKHINKRT
-156 LDTAQ
+156 LDKEQ
-161 KQAFNNLNKVLK
+161 KYAFDNINRVLK
-173 AFSNEKAAAK
+173 AFSNETAAAK

-212 FSNDLTLSADEE
+212 FNNDLTLSDEDE
-224 AEFNNT
+224 AEFNNS
-230 FLDEEPSEL
+230 FLDEEPDEL
-239 DELDELLEL
+239 DQLDELLEL
-248 VLADTELKALEPIQM
+248 VLADTELTALEPIQM
-263 FLDIMENAL
+263 LLEVMEGL
-272 ITKQFI
+272 ITKQYI
-278 KNNTGHFWGLH
+278 KDNAGHFWGLH

-308 GYTQKAQSELETLL
+308 GYTQKAQSELEDLL
-322 TLNPNDN
+322 KLNPNDN

-334 LLMNCLIINKEWEKL
+334 LLMNCLIINKEWGKL

-357 SQELQATASRA
+357 FQELHTTASLA

-373 KHGDSKPANDYKKI
+373 KHGDSKPANDYKEMLK
-387 LQQQNK
+387 QQSK
-393 HFTKILTGQEKLK
+393 HFVKILTGQEKLK
-406 EQQPPYYSP
+406 EQPPYYSP
-415 GSKDEVGVYLDS
+415 GSKEEVGVYLDS

>member
-1 MALIYKKFNSGIVG
+1 MGTLT
-15 KVINHYTNKKINIA
+15 INLYIA
-29 GQIMSPAKMRSEVIK
+29 EHIMSPTKIRNNVIK

-49 TKKPDYYFIQGYLMG
+49 TKQPNYYFIQGYLMG
-64 LGVLPQMLALS
+64 LGALPQLLPPS

-81 FGEINLQNKSELKY
+81 FGDINLQKESELKY
-95 TQSLMALYNQSM
+95 LESLMALYNQSM

-134 NMPLPNYCK
+134 NMPLPSYCK
-143 GVLQALKHINKRM
+143 GVLQALKNIDKRM
-156 LDTAQ
+156 LDAGQ
-161 KQAFNNLNKVLK
+161 KQSLNNLSSVLK
-173 AFSNEKAAAK
+173 AFSSEKAAAK

-212 FSNDLTLSADEE
+212 FSNDLTLSDDDE
-224 AEFNNT
+224 AEFNST
-230 FLDEEPSEL
+230 FLDEEPNEF
-239 DELDELLEL
+239 DELLEL
-248 VLADTELKALEPIQM
+248 VLANTELKALEPIQM
-263 FLDIMENAL
+263 LLDIMESGL

-278 KNNTGHFWGLH
+278 KDNTGHFWGLH

-308 GYTQKAQSELETLL
+308 GYTQKAQSELEELL
-322 TLNPNDN
+322 KLNPNDN

-334 LLMNCLIINKEWEKL
+334 LLMNCLIIEKQWDKL

-357 SQELQATASRA
+357 FQELHATASRA

-373 KHGDSKPANDYKKI
+373 MHGDSKPANEYKKM

-406 EQQPPYYSP
+406 EQNPVIRARFGLSP
-415 GSKDEVGVYLDS
+415 DVGDVY
-427 LGKQAWISVPASL
+427 KRQAQAV
-440 FWLRK
+440 K
-445 K
+445 KR

>member
-1 MALIYKKFNSGIVG
+1 MGTLT
-15 KVINHYTNKKINIA
+15 INLYIA
-29 GQIMSPAKMRSEVIK
+29 EHIMSPTKIRNNVIK

-49 TKKPDYYFIQGYLMG
+49 TKQPNYYFIQGYLMG
-64 LGVLPQMLALS
+64 LGALPQLLPPS

-81 FGEINLQNKSELKY
+81 FGDINLQKESELKY
-95 TQSLMALYNQSM
+95 LESLMALYNQSM

-134 NMPLPNYCK
+134 NMPLPSYCK
-143 GVLQALKHINKRM
+143 GVLQALKNIDKRM
-156 LDTAQ
+156 LDAGQ
-161 KQAFNNLNKVLK
+161 KQSLNNLSSVLK
-173 AFSNEKAAAK
+173 AFSSEKAAAK

-212 FSNDLTLSADEE
+212 FSNDLTLSDDDE
-224 AEFNNT
+224 AEFNST
-230 FLDEEPSEL
+230 FLDEEPNEF
-239 DELDELLEL
+239 DELLEL
-248 VLADTELKALEPIQM
+248 VLANTELKALEPIQM
-263 FLDIMENAL
+263 LLDIMESGL

-278 KNNTGHFWGLH
+278 KDNTGHFWGLH

-308 GYTQKAQSELETLL
+308 GYTQKAQSELEELL
-322 TLNPNDN
+322 KLNPNDN

-334 LLMNCLIINKEWEKL
+334 LLMNCLIIEKQWDKL

-357 SQELQATASRA
+357 FQELHATASRA

-373 KHGDSKPANDYKKI
+373 MHGDSKPANEYKKM

-406 EQQPPYYSP
+406 EQNPVIRARFGLSP
-415 GSKDEVGVYLDS
+415 DV
-427 LGKQAWISVPASL
+427 
-440 FWLRK
+440 
-445 K
+445 

>member
-1 MALIYKKFNSGIVG
+1 VGTLI
-15 KVINHYTNKKINIA
+15 INLYIA
-29 GQIMSPAKMRSEVIK
+29 GHVMSPAKIRSDVIK

-64 LGVLPQMLALS
+64 LGVLPQLLVPS
-75 EWQPDL
+75 EWHPDL
-81 FGEINLQNKSELKY
+81 FGEFNIQNETELKY
-95 TQSLMALYNQSM
+95 LESLMALYNQSM
-107 DKVIQNELKMPA
+107 DKVIQNELKMPT

-134 NMPLPNYCK
+134 NMPLPSYCK
-143 GVLQALKHINKRM
+143 GVLQALKNIDKRM
-156 LDTAQ
+156 LDAGQ
-161 KQAFNNLNKVLK
+161 KQSLNNLSSVLK
-173 AFSNEKAAAK
+173 AFSSEKAAAK

-212 FSNDLTLSADEE
+212 FSNDLTLSDDDE
-224 AEFNNT
+224 AEFNST
-230 FLDEEPSEL
+230 FLDEEPNEL

-248 VLADTELKALEPIQM
+248 VLADTELKALKPIQM
-263 FLDIMENAL
+263 LLDIMESGL

-278 KNNTGHFWGLH
+278 KDNTGHFWGLH

-308 GYTQKAQSELETLL
+308 GYTQKAQSELEELL
-322 TLNPNDN
+322 KLNPNDN

-334 LLMNCLIINKEWEKL
+334 LLMNCLIINKQWEKL
-349 DALLADFD
+349 EALLTDFD
-357 SQELQATASRA
+357 FQELHATASRA

-373 KHGDSKPANDYKKI
+373 MHGDSKPANEYKKM

-406 EQQPPYYSP
+406 EQQPPYFSP
-415 GSKDEVGVYLDS
+415 GSKEEVGVYLDS

>member
-1 MALIYKKFNSGIVG
+1 MGTLI
-15 KVINHYTNKKINIA
+15 INLYIA
-29 GQIMSPAKMRSEVIK
+29 GPIMSPTKIRNNVIK

-49 TKKPDYYFIQGYLMG
+49 TKKPNYYFIQGYLMG
-64 LGVLPQMLALS
+64 LGVLPQMLTPS
-75 EWQPDL
+75 EWHPDL
-81 FGEINLQNKSELKY
+81 FGNMNIQNETELKY
-95 TQSLMALYNQSM
+95 LESLMALYNQSM

-134 NMPLPNYCK
+134 NMPLPSYCK
-143 GVLQALKHINKRM
+143 GVLQALKNINKRM
-156 LDTAQ
+156 LDPTQ
-161 KQAFNNLNKVLK
+161 KQAVDSLSGVLK
-173 AFSNEKAAAK
+173 AFTSEKAAAK
-183 EFGEFAQYNAQEYK
+183 VFGEFAQYNAQEYK

-202 FMADAIFELR
+202 YMADAIFELR
-212 FSNDLTLSADEE
+212 FSNDLILSDEDE
-224 AEFNNT
+224 TEFNNN
-230 FLDEEPSEL
+230 FLGEESNEL
-239 DELDELLEL
+239 DEFDELLEL
-248 VLADTELKALEPIQM
+248 VLADTELKALEPMQM
-263 FLDIMENAL
+263 LLEMMEGL

-278 KNNTGHFWGLH
+278 KDNTGHFWGLH

-300 RAKIHALH
+300 RARIHALH
-308 GYTQKAQSELETLL
+308 GYTQKAQLELEELL

-357 SQELQATASRA
+357 FQELHATASRA
-368 LSAFV
+368 LSAFA
-373 KHGDSKPANDYKKI
+373 KHGDSKPANEYKKM
-387 LQQQNK
+387 LQQQSK
-393 HFTKILTGQEKLK
+393 HFAKILTGQEKLK
-406 EQQPPYYSP
+406 EQQPPYFSP
-415 GSKDEVGVYLDS
+415 GSKEEVGVYLNS

>member
-1 MALIYKKFNSGIVG
+1 
-15 KVINHYTNKKINIA
+15 
-29 GQIMSPAKMRSEVIK
+29 MSPAKIRNDVIK
-44 LSELS
+44 LSKLS
-49 TKKPDYYFIQGYLMG
+49 AKKPDYYFIQGYLIG
-64 LGVLPQMLALS
+64 LGVLPQILTPT

-81 FGEINLQNKSELKY
+81 FGEINVQNETELKY
-95 TQSLMALYNQSM
+95 LESLMTLYNQSM
-107 DKVIQNELKMPA
+107 DKVIQNDLKMPA

-127 YRDSLKP
+127 YRESLKS

-143 GVLQALKHINKRM
+143 GVLQALKHINKRT
-156 LDTAQ
+156 LDKEQ
-161 KQAFNNLNKVLK
+161 KYAFDNINRVLK
-173 AFSNEKAAAK
+173 AFSNETAAAK

-212 FSNDLTLSADEE
+212 FNNDLTLSDEDE
-224 AEFNNT
+224 AEFYNS
-230 FLDEEPSEL
+230 FLDEEP
-239 DELDELLEL
+239 DEFDQLDELLEL
-248 VLADTELKALEPIQM
+248 VLADTELTALEPIQM
-263 FLDIMENAL
+263 LLEVMEGL
-272 ITKQFI
+272 ITKQYI
-278 KNNTGHFWGLH
+278 KDNAGHFWGLH

-308 GYTQKAQSELETLL
+308 GYTQKAQSELEDLL
-322 TLNPNDN
+322 KLNPNDN

-334 LLMNCLIINKEWEKL
+334 LLMNCLIINKEWGKL

-357 SQELQATASRA
+357 FQELHTTASLA

-373 KHGDSKPANDYKKI
+373 KHGDSKPANDYKEMLK
-387 LQQQNK
+387 QQSK
-393 HFTKILTGQEKLK
+393 HFVKILTGQEKLK
-406 EQQPPYYSP
+406 EQPPYYSP
-415 GSKDEVGVYLDS
+415 GSKEEVGVYLDS